1 MKKRTIVLMV
11 AAALV
16 ALALSIAAGC
26 AGGQAGTD
34 LGGPDPADVGR
45 KTVRFDMSIPTEAGA
60 RGTVKDAV
68 SGVGLESNAA
78 TMAWDSPIL
87 SGSVRVLNETGA
99 TMYDT
104 QTRVVELESDSTASW
119 PSFTFVVEVSWYE
132 SSHSGT
138 PTQSLSPIN
147 GYGIDDVNWN
157 YGDVPNNQTSDDAT
171 WLTWNFTAPSLFRG
185 YVTNLINGVA
195 MPGVEVAVSAL
206 GLTDVTD
213 AAGMYE
219 FSGIGSTVA
228 RRVVASTG
236 TIERSFEANL
246 APSGSQDITV
256 LPDDYNTTFLRAMS
270 FHDSGVV
277 LRWPVGMSPTIVAYR
292 YKYQTGTDRVPV
304 SDSMWN
310 AILDVLN
317 NELVGLSE
325 GFYGAPKVEIF
336 DGRPEDDSRWKP
348 SGDYWGY
355 MIGSV
360 GIAVS
365 DFLGEGVAGLGGC
378 GWYSDYSLALGG
390 AVVLDDGGGYSDFR
404 HVVEHEL
411 GHALGWAHPF
421 SRLNPSDPLM
431 RPSVMNYQG
440 SGNWSMLYSDADR
453 ETMRFYMHRPQ
464 GNAAPDKDPNGFVGY
479 RAEGPIEGGVYID
492 RFKEGVAERIN
503 FKIVDGAHT
512 WIDDP
517 SSLYPKP

>member
-1 MKKRTIVLMV
+1 MV

-26 AGGQAGTD
+26 AGGPAGTD

-219 FSGIGSTVA
+219 FSGIGSTAA

-270 FHDSGVV
+270 FHSSGVV

-304 SDSMWN
+304 SDEMWN

-336 DGRPEDDSRWKP
+336 YGRPEDDSRWEA
-348 SGDYWGY
+348 STSYTYWGF
-355 MIGSV
+355 IRGGV

-378 GWYSDYSLALGG
+378 AWSTTNYSLTLGG

-411 GHALGWAHPF
+411 GHALGWGHPF
-421 SRLNPSDPLM
+421 ERLDPSDPLM

-464 GNAAPDKDPNGFVGY
+464 GNTAPDNDPNGYVGY
-479 RAEGPIEGGVYID
+479 RGNGPRTVSYSID
-492 RFKEGVAERIN
+492 RTKGHKSEEIELTV
-503 FKIVDGAHT
+503 GAPRP
-512 WIDDP
+512 IAIKLAD
-517 SSLYPKP
+517 LKPLPTR

>member
-1 MKKRTIVLMV
+1 MKKRTILLMV

-26 AGGQAGTD
+26 AGGPAGTD

-138 PTQSLSPIN
+138 PMQSLSPIN

-219 FSGIGSTVA
+219 FSGIGSTAA

-256 LPDDYNTTFLRAMS
+256 LPDDYNTTFLRAWMW
-270 FHDSGVV
+270 DGAT
-277 LRWPVGMSPTIVAYR
+277 LWRWPQEQAPIFLV
-292 YKYQTGTDRVPV
+292 YQYLFRETMDVEVPGA
-304 SDSMWN
+304 DMN
-310 AILDVLN
+310 AAAQVLLN
-317 NELVGLSE
+317 DLPALSE
-325 GFYGAPKVEIF
+325 GFFNTAYAWPY
-336 DGRPEDDSRWKP
+336 RPETGGLWTA
-348 SGDYWGY
+348 GDEDWGY
-355 MIGSV
+355 HYTDPPSV
-360 GIAVS
+360 GVAVCNSFS
-365 DFLGEGVAGLGGC
+365 DPNVLGLGGVFRS
-378 GWYSDYSLALGG
+378 GATVLGG
-390 AVVLDDGGGYSDFR
+390 GVVVKRGYEQEFMEYLFR
-404 HVVEHEL
+404 HEILHSVGV
-411 GHALGWAHPF
+411 GHPF
-421 SRLNPSDPLM
+421 ERMSTSDPLM
-431 RPSVMNYQG
+431 RPTVMNYDWL
-440 SGNWSMLYSDADR
+440 GNYSYEYSQADL
-453 ETMRFYMHRPQ
+453 ECMRFMLHRPQ
-464 GNAAPDKDPNGFVGY
+464 GNTAPDNDPNGYVGY
-479 RAEGPIEGGVYID
+479 RGNGPRTVSYSID
-492 RFKEGVAERIN
+492 RTKGHASEEVELT
-503 FKIVDGAHT
+503 VGAPRP
-512 WIDDP
+512 IAIKLAD
-517 SSLYPKP
+517 LKPLPTR